1 MSYVAFAPGRDVGV
15 FVSVNKIDFAMF
27 SGLTAGAN
35 DLIASL
41 APH

>member
-27 SGLTAGAN
+27 SSGLSATFDAHAWRQR
-35 DLIASL
+35 
-41 APH
+41 